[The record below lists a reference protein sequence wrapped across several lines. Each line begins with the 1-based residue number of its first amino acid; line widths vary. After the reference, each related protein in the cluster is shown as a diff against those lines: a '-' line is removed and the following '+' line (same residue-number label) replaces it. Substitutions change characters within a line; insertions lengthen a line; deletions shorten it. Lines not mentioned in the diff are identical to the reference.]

1 MTVLMNFCMV
11 LNQGFPKRVTQME
24 PMTIGTSKSG
34 GAYSLIILLKKKM
47 IHLKQIVRTERQML
61 ALTANVTINSI
72 IIKPR
77 EKGKQILESVT
88 ELFKFSLMLIVGR
101 LRPLK

>member
-1 MTVLMNFCMV
+1 M
-11 LNQGFPKRVTQME
+11 
-24 PMTIGTSKSG
+24 
-34 GAYSLIILLKKKM
+34 IILLKKKM
-47 IHLKQIVRTERQML
+47 LHLKQILRTERQML

-88 ELFKFSLMLIVGR
+88 ELFKFSLMLIVVWPC
-101 LRPLK
+101 PLK

>member
-1 MTVLMNFCMV
+1 MD
-11 LNQGFPKRVTQME
+11 
-24 PMTIGTSKSG
+24 
-34 GAYSLIILLKKKM
+34 GAHSLIILLKKKM
-47 IHLKQIVRTERQML
+47 IHPKQIDRTERQTL

-88 ELFKFSLMLIVGR
+88 ELFKFSLMLIVVR
-101 LRPLK
+101 LCPLK

>member
-1 MTVLMNFCMV
+1 ML
-11 LNQGFPKRVTQME
+11 
-24 PMTIGTSKSG
+24 
-34 GAYSLIILLKKKM
+34 
-47 IHLKQIVRTERQML
+47 HLKQILRTERQML

-88 ELFKFSLMLIVGR
+88 ELFKFSLMLIVV
-101 LRPLK
+101 

>member
-1 MTVLMNFCMV
+1 M
-11 LNQGFPKRVTQME
+11 
-24 PMTIGTSKSG
+24 
-34 GAYSLIILLKKKM
+34 IILLKKKM
-47 IHLKQIVRTERQML
+47 LHLKQILRTERQML

-88 ELFKFSLMLIVGR
+88 ELFKFSLMLIVV
-101 LRPLK
+101 